1 MKFGQIKSLIETKLT
16 TSFQNKTLKEDISY
30 FKKNI
35 LKDSSVKKL
44 MYGYDKLTENK
55 GCNKE
60 VAELIVNE
68 LYNEL
73 KNVKI
78 SENTLSKIEKWTK
91 GIKSDNN
98 YGLIDDL
105 VFSTI
110 EEAEKKVTSK
120 KIIIEN
126 LTKKQVKKESVKLP
140 ISTLVKVANK
150 NIQSHLNNL
159 TESDKE
165 SVLNILKSDDKSIEE
180 FNRLKENTINKLNEL
195 MSESD
200 ENLKKTLNETKE
212 KIVSSEF
219 SKKEY
224 LKLISLNEGLK

>member
-16 TSFQNKTLKEDISY
+16 NSFQNKTLKEDISY

-35 LKDSSVKKL
+35 LKDNSVKKL
-44 MYGYDKLTENK
+44 MYGYDKLTESR

-68 LYNEL
+68 LYSEL

-78 SENTLSKIEKWTK
+78 SENTLSKILKWTK
-91 GIKSDNN
+91 GTESSNKYEVIDN
-98 YGLIDDL
+98 LI
-105 VFSTI
+105 FSTI
-110 EEAEKKVTSK
+110 DEAEKKISSK
-120 KIIIEN
+120 KSIIEN
-126 LTKKQVKKESVKLP
+126 LTKKEIKKESVKLP

-150 NIQSHLNNL
+150 NVQSHLNNL
-159 TESDKE
+159 TESERE
-165 SVLNILKSDDKSIEE
+165 SVLRVLKSDEKSIEE
-180 FNRLKENTINKLNEL
+180 FNKLKENTINKLEKL
-195 MSESD
+195 MVESD
-200 ENLKKTLNETKE
+200 ESLKNTLFETKE
-212 KIVSSEF
+212 KILSSEF